1 MHTEKQSVALASM
14 LASAA
19 MTAGK
24 LIVGFSTGS
33 LGVISEGLHSLMDFG
48 ATALTF
54 MAVRISDKPADPEH
68 PYGHGKIENVAALA
82 ETALLFLTSVWVV
95 WEAGKRLLSGHTE
108 VEASWWSVGVIV
120 ASIAIDI
127 SRAKALGRV
136 AKKTKSQALE
146 ADALH
151 FSSDVAS
158 SCVVLAGL
166 AFVWLGFPLAD
177 PIAAIGV
184 AIFVCHAGWKLGRRT
199 VETLIDTTPL
209 GATERL
215 DRALRKVKGVI
226 GVSRLRVRPVGSVS
240 FADVEVEVPRTL
252 TQMQVA
258 DIKEASISAI
268 RGEMPDA
275 EVSVAARPLALDDE
289 TVLERVMVIAGYHG
303 AAIHHV
309 TLHHSQGH
317 LSISFDLEVEG
328 SETLREAHETASKLE
343 ADMRA
348 EFGAQTEVET
358 HIEPLQDMGF
368 VGDDLPA
375 AELADL
381 SGLVEKLVAEGG
393 VFGQIHRLRA
403 RKTSAGL
410 IVIFHCRAAPERT
423 VEEIHALLDDLER
436 KIREAHPGIWRIVAH
451 AEPRKDLPQTR

>member
-1 MHTEKQSVALASM
+1 M

-82 ETALLFLTSVWVV
+82 ETALLFLTSLWVV

-108 VEASWWSVGVIV
+108 VEASWWAVGVILV
-120 ASIAIDI
+120 SIAIDI

-184 AIFVCHAGWKLGRRT
+184 AIFVCRAGWRLGRRT

-252 TQMQVA
+252 TQMQVS
-258 DIKEASISAI
+258 DIKEAAIAAI

-368 VGDDLPA
+368 IGDDLPA
-375 AELADL
+375 DEFADL
-381 SGLVEKLVAEGG
+381 AALVEKLVTEGG
-393 VFGQIHRLRA
+393 VFSQIHRLRA

-436 KIREAHPGIWRIVAH
+436 RICEAHPGIWRIVAH
-451 AEPRKDLPQTR
+451 AEPRKDLPQAR